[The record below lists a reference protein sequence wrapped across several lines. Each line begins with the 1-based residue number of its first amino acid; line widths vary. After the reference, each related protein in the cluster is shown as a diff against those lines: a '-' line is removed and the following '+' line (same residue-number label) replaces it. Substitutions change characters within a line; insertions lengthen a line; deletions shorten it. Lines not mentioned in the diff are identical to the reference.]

1 MLYYLGLSRLNRE
14 ERIALAAQLNI
25 LTGFNLLSDCFRKS
39 TAKVKNGLM
48 GGLAGLLDR
57 QGQSAYARRVREAER
72 KLDWNTEILS
82 QSLDEETRRLSALP
96 DPGLIDELRGGLRK
110 LSGQDGAAPDSSVA
124 RSILERAARSLGMD
138 PTVYVDEEQLEVM
151 VFEKSVQK
159 QYEELKKRLQDLS
172 PQQTEKLAEV
182 LEQELGRFSQ
192 SEREAV
198 KNFLGTEQ
206 LSGKAMLSLLRT
218 LSGVAVAKLVFAGT
232 GIGAFLFLT
241 TVMKATA
248 MLMGVTLS
256 FGTYAAATS
265 LLAVLASGPVLA
277 LVAGLSGG
285 FILHRTSRQVED
297 QLAQL
302 AVMTGHWRMSE
313 SH

>member
-1 MLYYLGLSRLNRE
+1 MNEYV
-14 ERIALAAQLNI
+14 
-25 LTGFNLLSDCFRKS
+25 RKS

-57 QGQSAYARRVREAER
+57 KGQSAYAQRVREAER

-82 QSLDEETRRLSALP
+82 HSLDEETARLSRLSNIE
-96 DPGLIDELRGGLRK
+96 LVDELRGGLRK

-159 QYEELKKRLQDLS
+159 QYEELKKRLRGLS

-182 LEQELGRFSQ
+182 LEQELGRLSQ

-198 KNFLGTEQ
+198 KKFLGTEQ
-206 LSGKAMLSLLRT
+206 LSGKAMVSLLRK
-218 LSGVAVAKLVFAGT
+218 LSGVAVAKLVFAGA
-232 GIGAFLFLT
+232 GFGAFLFLT

-248 MLMGVTLS
+248 MLLGVTLS

-265 LLAVLASGPVLA
+265 LLAVLASGPALA

-302 AVMTGHWRMSE
+302 AVMTGHWRMSGD
-313 SH
+313 H

>member
-14 ERIALAAQLNI
+14 ERIALTAQLNI
-25 LTGFNLLSDCFRKS
+25 LTGFNLLNEYFRKS

-57 QGQSAYARRVREAER
+57 KGQSAYAQRVREVER

-82 QSLDEETRRLSALP
+82 HSLDEETARLSRLSNIE
-96 DPGLIDELRGGLRK
+96 LVDELRGGLRK

-159 QYEELKKRLQDLS
+159 QYEELKKRLRGLS

-182 LEQELGRFSQ
+182 LEQELGRLSQ

-198 KNFLGTEQ
+198 KKFLGTEQ
-206 LSGKAMLSLLRT
+206 LSGKAMVSLLRK
-218 LSGVAVAKLVFAGT
+218 LSGVAVAKLVFAGA
-232 GIGAFLFLT
+232 GFGAFLFLT

-248 MLMGVTLS
+248 MLLGVTLS

-265 LLAVLASGPVLA
+265 LLAVLASGPALA

-302 AVMTGHWRMSE
+302 AVMTGHWRMSGD
-313 SH
+313 H